1 MIQFCTNRCHTR
13 SRGKFSELSDA
24 QTQQRLLD
32 YLRQDDCFARLLE
45 IANTEP
51 PRVRAMLGALGQEL
65 KKSTK
70 QLAKLRQSLNP
81 VSRFD
86 FGKLHTLR
94 YAKAWQAK

>member
-1 MIQFCTNRCHTR
+1 
-13 SRGKFSELSDA
+13 
-24 QTQQRLLD
+24 
-32 YLRQDDCFARLLE
+32 
-45 IANTEP
+45 
-51 PRVRAMLGALGQEL
+51 MLGALGQEL